1 MVQVAQD
8 LQMDNMTDVNIRMCI
23 HLLVVH
29 TAKCLYACKIHIF
42 KHAAKVLLA
51 NVPSGHS
58 NYDQIAVCLLPRPF
72 EREHISLT

>member
-23 HLLVVH
+23 HLLVVY

-58 NYDQIAVCLLPRPF
+58 MTKSLCFYCHVIL
-72 EREHISLT
+72 REHISLT